1 MTVMPSRLI
10 RALALG
16 CLVATGGA
24 APAFAIPFTVGT
36 GATDTANKPVT
47 GTDTGTVE
55 AGGTLS
61 VSGTAI
67 TWSGPSP
74 APGVTID
81 NSGTITSGNR
91 GIDTSGSNAVRNFT
105 LNNNLGALLS
115 GASDGFRINT
125 DIGSSTVTVNNAG
138 TIRSTV
144 DGQALD
150 FDSISSATAT
160 VQINN
165 LATGLIQSVGQD
177 AIRTGQGA
185 VVNNAGQIIVNTAA
199 PNTSFDGVDMQGHS
213 ATVNNLTGGNISG
226 ARHGTTS
233 DVGLTV
239 TNAAGATI
247 TGRNGSGVGSD
258 GTGTVTNFGTI
269 TGAVDGTSAA
279 GDGDGVD
286 IDFAA
291 TIVNW
296 GTIQGTGAVGGA
308 GSPNASEGIA
318 AGGGSI
324 TNHTGA
330 LISGANHGILIDDGD
345 GNSAHAA
352 TTLSNDGT
360 IRGLNGFGIKLVGG
374 FDDTVTNAGVISG
387 SNGLALDLGAGND
400 TLNLKTGSTIT
411 GLTDGGAGI
420 DVVRLAG
427 AGTLANTANFEQ
439 LKVDSGGWALT
450 GAQSFS
456 QSITVADGAVMKLAG
471 AQIATGT
478 VQVAQGSAIQAGAGD
493 VLRVGGDVLNRSRQN
508 TIWKTELAR
517 LELVGPADTSH
528 LMLLT
533 GSDIGATKL
542 GLVDNF
548 GWASLLIE
556 LGNDLVL
563 GAGIDGA
570 GDLAL
575 YLGELLGAE
584 ILGDTIANIAGNG
597 FDIYYD
603 PGLAGNRYLGGR
615 TYLLLNGGE
624 LIAMTDVPAPAGL
637 LSLLVGLGAL
647 AVRRRRGP
655 G

>member
-1 MTVMPSRLI
+1 MIVMPPRLSH
-10 RALALG
+10 ALALG
-16 CLVATGGA
+16 CLFAASGA
-24 APAFAIPFTVGT
+24 MPAFAIPFTVGS
-36 GATDTANKPVT
+36 GVTDTANKPVT

-67 TWSGPSP
+67 TWSGPS
-74 APGVTID
+74 AGVTID

-91 GIDTSGSNAVRNFT
+91 GIDTSGANPPRNFT

-125 DIGSSTVTVNNAG
+125 DIGNGTVIVNNAG

-150 FDSISSATAT
+150 FDGNGSATGT

-177 AIRTGQGA
+177 ALRTGEGA
-185 VVNNAGQIIVNTAA
+185 VVNNAGQIVVNTAA
-199 PNTSFDGVDMQGHS
+199 PDTNFDGVDMQGRS
-213 ATVNNLTGGNISG
+213 ATVNNLAGGSISG
-226 ARHGTTS
+226 ARHGITS

-239 TNAAGATI
+239 TNAAGAAI

-269 TGAVDGTSAA
+269 TGAVDGTSLV

-291 TIVNW
+291 TIINW
-296 GTIQGTGAVGGA
+296 GIIQGTGAVGGA

-345 GNSAHAA
+345 GNSAYAA
-352 TTLSNDGT
+352 TALTNDGT
-360 IRGLNGFGIKLVGG
+360 IQGLNGFGVKLVGN

-387 SNGLALDLGAGND
+387 TNGLALDLGAGND
-400 TLNLKTGSTIT
+400 TLNLKTGSAIT
-411 GLTDGGAGI
+411 GLADGGVGI
-420 DVVRLAG
+420 DAVRLAG
-427 AGTLANTANFEQ
+427 TGNLANTANFEQ
-439 LKVDSGGWALT
+439 LKVESGSWTLT

-456 QSITVADGAVMKLAG
+456 QSVTVADGAVMKLAG

-478 VQVAQGSAIQAGAGD
+478 VQVAQGGAIQAGAGD
-493 VLRVGGDVLNRSRQN
+493 VLRVGGDFLNRSQQN
-508 TIWKTELAR
+508 TIWMTELAR
-517 LELVGPADTSH
+517 LELVGPSDTSH

-533 GSDIGATKL
+533 GSDLGATKA
-542 GLVDNF
+542 GLIDNF
-548 GWASLLIE
+548 SWASLLIE
-556 LGNDLVL
+556 LGNDLAL
-563 GAGIDGA
+563 GAGIDGVD
-570 GDLAL
+570 DLAL

-584 ILGDTIANIAGNG
+584 IQGDSIANIAGNG
-597 FDIYYD
+597 FNIYYD
-603 PGLAGNRYLGGR
+603 PGLAGNAYLAGR
-615 TYLLLNGGE
+615 NYLLLNGGE
-624 LIAMTDVPAPAGL
+624 LIAMTDVPEPSGL
-637 LSLLVGLGAL
+637 LALLVGLGAL
-647 AVRRRRGP
+647 VLRRRR
-655 G
+655 

>member
-1 MTVMPSRLI
+1 MTVMPPRLSH
-10 RALALG
+10 ALALG
-16 CLVATGGA
+16 CLFAASGA
-24 APAFAIPFTVGT
+24 MPAFAIPFTVGT
-36 GATDTANKPVT
+36 GVTDTANKPVT

-67 TWSGPSP
+67 TWSGPSA

-91 GIDTSGSNAVRNFT
+91 GIDTSGANPPRNFT

-125 DIGSSTVTVNNAG
+125 DIGNGTVTVNNAG

-144 DGQALD
+144 DGQAID
-150 FDSISSATAT
+150 FDGNGSATGT

-177 AIRTGQGA
+177 ALRTGQGA

-213 ATVNNLTGGNISG
+213 ATVNNLAGGSISG
-226 ARHGTTS
+226 ARHGITT
-233 DVGLTV
+233 DVDLTV

-269 TGAVDGTSAA
+269 TGAVDGTSLV

-296 GTIQGTGAVGGA
+296 GIIQGTGAVGTNA
-308 GSPNASEGIA
+308 GDSSPNASEGIA

-324 TNHTGA
+324 TNHAGA
-330 LISGANHGILIDDGD
+330 LISGDHHGILIDDGD
-345 GNSAHAA
+345 GGGAAAA
-352 TTLSNDGT
+352 TALVNDGT
-360 IRGLNGFGIKLVGG
+360 IQGLNGFGIKLIGN
-374 FDDTVTNAGVISG
+374 FDDTVTNAGAISG
-387 SNGLALDLGAGND
+387 TNGLALDLGAGND
-400 TLNLKTGSTIT
+400 TLNLKTGSAIT
-411 GLTDGGAGI
+411 GLADGGVGT

-427 AGTLANTANFEQ
+427 TGNLANTANFEQ
-439 LKVDSGGWALT
+439 LKVDSGTWTLT
-450 GAQSFS
+450 GAQTFS
-456 QSITVADGAVMKLAG
+456 QSIAIADGAVMKLAG
-471 AQIATGT
+471 AQIRTGT
-478 VQVAQGSAIQAGAGD
+478 VEVAQGGAIQAGAGD
-493 VLRVGGDVLNRSRQN
+493 VLRVGGDFLNRSQQN

-517 LELVGPADTSH
+517 LELVGPAGTSH

-533 GSDIGATKL
+533 GQDLGATKA

-548 GWASLLIE
+548 GWASLLIDLE
-556 LGNDLVL
+556 NDLAL

-570 GDLAL
+570 VDLAL

-584 ILGDTIANIAGNG
+584 IQGDSIANIAGNG
-597 FDIYYD
+597 FNIYYD
-603 PGLAGNRYLGGR
+603 PGLAGNAYLGGR
-615 TYLLLNGGE
+615 SYLLLNGGE
-624 LIAMTDVPAPAGL
+624 LIAMTDVPEPSGL
-637 LSLLVGLGAL
+637 LALLVGLGAL
-647 AVRRRRGP
+647 VLRRRR
-655 G
+655 